1 MVILTKPTQEEIACF
16 EQEVVTKAREL
27 TDEYPLLFAGP
38 RSRVYNRS
46 KANGMYLFQ
55 YGQFFKSN
63 KVMNWEPVAREKFYS
78 CLVQVLLALRYAS
91 ENRVLPTYAEHNH
104 LLTSQGAVMIDIVGY
119 LSAQF
124 SQGQGELFSSN
135 SPAVAAVCLELLR
148 RHVPDS
154 PMIASLESRAMFS
167 FGYREIDS
175 LIVEARQLDPSVSVQ
190 RVTPV
195 LLTLSLA
202 HFTLKEYLAD
212 VPNWLN
218 SKAGEV
224 DLNKCTAKV
233 LVRGTPARIPANRFA
248 KNECMSDPLG
258 PSAGTNYGEIMR
270 ELIKNIVYRLKVKL
284 TKDSLVSV
292 AALDCTKGLTQIT
305 LDGSGLNNV
314 PSIEE
319 LQVHLIDSADRYIAY
334 AHDANPEL
342 DWAPIV
348 KISKN
353 VSSSPLDNFKA
364 HYYKVIVLIVRV
376 SRRGGVRSVTS
387 VEDIFRSVP
396 IYCSTDF

>member
-1 MVILTKPTQEEIACF
+1 MRDARSHPSQPFRQE
-16 EQEVVTKAREL
+16 
-27 TDEYPLLFAGP
+27 
-38 RSRVYNRS
+38 RVYVRPP
-46 KANGMYLFQ
+46 GPERWHQ
-55 YGQFFKSN
+55 
-63 KVMNWEPVAREKFYS
+63 
-78 CLVQVLLALRYAS
+78 LRRDHEGAHQ
-91 ENRVLPTYAEHNH
+91 EH
-104 LLTSQGAVMIDIVGY
+104 SVPP
-119 LSAQF
+119 
-124 SQGQGELFSSN
+124 QGEAD
-135 SPAVAAVCLELLR
+135 AVA
-148 RHVPDS
+148 
-154 PMIASLESRAMFS
+154 
-167 FGYREIDS
+167 
-175 LIVEARQLDPSVSVQ
+175 
-190 RVTPV
+190 
-195 LLTLSLA
+195 
-202 HFTLKEYLAD
+202 
-212 VPNWLN
+212 
-218 SKAGEV
+218 
-224 DLNKCTAKV
+224 
-233 LVRGTPARIPANRFA
+233 
-248 KNECMSDPLG
+248 
-258 PSAGTNYGEIMR
+258 
-270 ELIKNIVYRLKVKL
+270 
-284 TKDSLVSV
+284 V